1 MTPRRR
7 PPLSGMVDL
16 WSCSINRKF
25 LTRGLQG
32 EGFVPAAEISA
43 ARQSGTKTRF
53 ALCPAMIVPEISCG
67 R

>member
-1 MTPRRR
+1 
-7 PPLSGMVDL
+7 MVDL

-32 EGFVPAAEISA
+32 EGFVPAAEITA
-43 ARQSGTKTRF
+43 ARQSGTKARF
-53 ALCPAMIVPEISCG
+53 ALYPAKTLPAISCG